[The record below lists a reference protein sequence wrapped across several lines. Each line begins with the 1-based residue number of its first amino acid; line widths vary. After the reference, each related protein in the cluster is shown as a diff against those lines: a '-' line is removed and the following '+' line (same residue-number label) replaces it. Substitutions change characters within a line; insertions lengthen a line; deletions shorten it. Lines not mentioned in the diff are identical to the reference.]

1 MHTYIYI
8 FVYSL
13 FIRVMRPCRRKYNKF
28 FFHLNNK
35 NSLVLMKHEDLV
47 FKLFGGGLH
56 KRSHFNSWTSTLGLT
71 WNCFGLQKAKKFPRN
86 PGQFEWFIKEARYHW
101 SIAIRNLKSQ
111 VVELVQRPTIM
122 LEILYFSSANQ
133 YFQISL
139 RIKSF

>member
-56 KRSHFNSWTSTLGLT
+56 KLSHGHQWTWTNSWTSTLGVT
-71 WNCFGLQKAKKFPRN
+71 WNCFGLQKAKRLPRN
-86 PGQFEWFIKEARYHW
+86 PGQFEWFIKDARYHW
-101 SIAIRNLKSQ
+101 SIAIRHLKSQ
-111 VVELVQRPTIM
+111 VRELVQRPTII
-122 LEILYFSSANQ
+122 LEILYFSSAH
-133 YFQISL
+133 
-139 RIKSF
+139 